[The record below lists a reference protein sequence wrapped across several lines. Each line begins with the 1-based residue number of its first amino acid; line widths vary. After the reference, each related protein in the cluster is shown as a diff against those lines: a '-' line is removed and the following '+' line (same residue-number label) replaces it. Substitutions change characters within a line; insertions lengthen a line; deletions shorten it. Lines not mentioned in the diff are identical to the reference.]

1 MSIFAAGP
9 GSRRTALNCWAM
21 VIQKLSRGTD
31 EGCRPRIRGP
41 ALKYLPPCLRDISGH
56 GCVQEA
62 LSALQ
67 LQAADLI
74 ISRPVMLFYRKDI
87 LANLSL
93 PVPQTWDQLL
103 QVGQGMGWGS
113 GQGTVGKTVTQ
124 TRY

>member
-1 MSIFAAGP
+1 
-9 GSRRTALNCWAM
+9 M

-31 EGCRPRIRGP
+31 EGCRPRTRGP
-41 ALKYLPPCLRDISGH
+41 ALKYLLPFPCNICGH
-56 GCVQEA
+56 GCVQDA

-67 LQAADLI
+67 FQAADLI

-103 QVGQGMGWGS
+103 QVGHGMGWGS

-124 TRY
+124 IWY